1 MPDPETRDRRHDG
14 PEIYPAEKARQA
26 EIVLDTRRRRAIFL
40 GGLAGFVLLA
50 VLVPLFVYA

>member
-1 MPDPETRDRRHDG
+1 MTARKSIPPKR
-14 PEIYPAEKARQA
+14 PAQA